1 MAKLIRDPEL
11 DRLVEELNSDHQ
23 EVPLPSRRGEGEG
36 RSLPEWPPAQ
46 VATGNPLEAMLI
58 QMARPGASDPHVIAC
73 SPPGCRVRRPP
84 SPRQAGPPARGQTLS
99 DSTAL
104 LY

>member
-23 EVPLPSRRGEGEG
+23 QVPLPSRRGEGEG

-46 VATGNPLEAMLI
+46 VATGNALEAMLI
-58 QMARPGASDPHVIAC
+58 EMARRGASDLHVIAG
-73 SPPGCRVRRPP
+73 SPPGFPVGGPP
-84 SPRQAGPPARGQTLS
+84 ARAPAGPPARAATHSGL
-99 DSTAL
+99 
-104 LY
+104 